1 MKKVALK
8 VVGISYSQTQSGAY
22 ALILGDEQERRIPII
37 VGAFEAQAIAIQ
49 LEGLHPPRPLT
60 HDLFHH
66 MALAFGIHVTEAF
79 IYKLEEGVFFARL
92 VCTNENRTPVAL
104 ECRTSDA
111 VALALHFDAPIYA
124 TEEILQKAGIS
135 LHDASEP
142 PADAP
147 DDAPEEMAEE
157 LSESDL
163 HFLER
168 RLSDAVEREDYEEA
182 SRLRDAIR
190 RIKGLPDA

>member
-22 ALILGDEQERRIPII
+22 ALILGDEHERRIPII

-66 MALAFGIHVTEAF
+66 MALAFSIHVTEAF
-79 IYKLEEGVFFARL
+79 IYKLEEGVFYARL
-92 VCTNENRTPVAL
+92 ICTNESRSPVAI

-135 LHDASEP
+135 IQDRFDTSSGEQQNVVQDP
-142 PADAP
+142 P
-147 DDAPEEMAEE
+147 EISLEMLELQ
-157 LSESDL
+157 LSE
-163 HFLER
+163 
-168 RLSDAVEREDYEEA
+168 AVDREDYEEA
-182 SRLRDAIR
+182 SRLRDEIR
-190 RIKGLPDA
+190 RVKGLPDA

>member
-79 IYKLEEGVFFARL
+79 IYKLEEGVFYARL
-92 VCTNENRTPVAL
+92 FCTNESRSPVVI

-135 LHDASEP
+135 IQDRFEGSAGEEQNVVQDP
-142 PADAP
+142 PEISLELLEQQLADAV
-147 DDAPEEMAEE
+147 D
-157 LSESDL
+157 
-163 HFLER
+163 
-168 RLSDAVEREDYEEA
+168 REDYEEA
-182 SRLRDAIR
+182 SHLRDEIR
-190 RIKGLPDA
+190 RVKGLPDA